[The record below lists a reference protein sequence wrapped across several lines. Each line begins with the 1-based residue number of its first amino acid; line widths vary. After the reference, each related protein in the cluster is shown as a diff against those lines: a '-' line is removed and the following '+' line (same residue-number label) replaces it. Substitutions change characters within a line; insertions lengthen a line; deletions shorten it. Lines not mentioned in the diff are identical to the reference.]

1 MADASAPPTPSVSL
15 VMEPAVPGADEDAAG
30 SLGSAAVLVDGAG
43 LPASLRAGCA
53 HSVAWYSHLL
63 AARLLGALQ
72 DPALSLREALR
83 LAIAEVA
90 AAHGPDC
97 RLEDGSPSA
106 TVVAVRWGA
115 ERLEHL
121 VLADSSLLLD
131 HADGRVDR
139 RTDPRVDEVVAAHRT
154 VAAVEARR
162 NAPGGFWVARHEPA
176 AAEEAR
182 VGSVPLTG
190 LRAVHLVS
198 DGVTRAVDLLGLHRE
213 EGLAWALR
221 EQPRALLAAIR
232 EGERALPPERRPRKV
247 HDDATAL
254 TVRWD

>member
-131 HADGRVDR
+131 HADGRVER

-176 AAEEAR
+176 AAEEAW

-198 DGVTRAVDLLGLHRE
+198 DGVTRAIDLLGLHTAST
-213 EGLAWALR
+213 LSD
-221 EQPRALLAAIR
+221 ALLAAPDEVIAQVRAVER
-232 EGERALPPERRPRKV
+232 ELSTPRRPRKI

-254 TVRWD
+254 TLSW